1 MRRLILAVPPDE
13 GGRIR
18 LRGKDGRYL
27 SRVLRLGPG
36 DSFRVLL
43 PDGREAQASV
53 LSAGK
58 DIVEAAVARE
68 ADAAASLVADRKRK
82 AATVRTPPIVLL
94 QALPKGQKM
103 DLIVRQATEA
113 GVAVIIPFVSD
124 HSVSRPEEADASRK
138 KERWERIAKEAR
150 QQSGSD
156 VPTEILA
163 PRGLR
168 EALDAWRGFAEP
180 RAPAAAIFLH
190 QDPLAQGSFHGYLS
204 GDPAAVAVAVGPE
217 GGFSRSE
224 AAALADAGFLPAL
237 LGENVLRTETAAV
250 YALAATQVILL
261 EKASWIPKTPT
272 SPESNA

>member
-168 EALDAWRGFAEP
+168 EALDAALGRNP
-180 RAPAAAIFLH
+180 RPASAHAAAPVAAGAVVED
-190 QDPLAQGSFHGYLS
+190 DPLPTLR
-204 GDPAAVAVAVGPE
+204 AAVARTGAREVVVLTHPHALEDTFHQDWAARAREELRGPVLHVYL
-217 GGFSRSE
+217 GTSR
-224 AAALADAGFLPAL
+224 
-237 LGENVLRTETAAV
+237 LG
-250 YALAATQVILL
+250 
-261 EKASWIPKTPT
+261 
-272 SPESNA
+272 